1 MKLIKRIAFG
11 SAGLLVLMMIL
22 ATVLEKIQGTDTAWS
37 AIYGSPLFTTIWG
50 IMAICAFAYLIHRKL
65 QRDFF
70 TFLLHTAFL
79 IILTGALTT
88 RLCGK
93 QGSIHLRMND
103 APASAFI
110 TSGQNK
116 EPLPFQVQ
124 LHDFRIDYYKGSF
137 APMDFTSRIRIDNN
151 GTQTEGEV
159 SMNRIFTYR
168 HYRFYQSAYD
178 KDGRG
183 TTLAVSYD
191 PWGIGITYTGY
202 ALLLLSILG
211 FFFQK
216 DSMFRRLLSHPAL
229 HNKTAILCI
238 ALSSFLPGMA
248 SEAPKHLSREAAS
261 EIGNLYI
268 YYHDRICPLQ
278 TLAKDFTMK
287 LYGKTNYKGLTSEQ
301 VFTGWFF
308 YYDDWKAEPVIRIKS
323 KEIQHALGIKG
334 QYASLNDF
342 FGTEGYKLKDN
353 KEINETKY
361 KRELNEANEKF
372 NLISMTATGSILKIY
387 PCRTEHNRI
396 SWFAPVD
403 DLPQDL
409 PDDQWLFVRKSLG
422 LLSEQVMKKDDAAII
437 GLTDKIRE
445 YQQKTALEVLP
456 SNARFNAE
464 KLYNRLDYTKPL
476 AMACLTIGIL
486 SFLFYCRRVSRPLY
500 GKTRLHIFPLIAL
513 GIISL
518 YLITLISLRG
528 FVSGHLP
535 LSNGYE
541 TMLFMAFCV
550 TLLTFLFYR
559 KLKAV
564 IAFGYMLCGLALLV
578 AMLGEANPPITGDHY
593 DSLLAHC
600 IYYAERHHGDCLTPY
615 PKGLSGCY
623 RPPASHQ
630 PDYPLSGSVLPGSRH
645 LHRCRM
651 GKRFMGTLLGMG
663 PERDMGAPHYLI
675 NIYSSLAP
683 CIAPRIPA
691 SDVLPLVCR
700 HRFPKCVDYLFRGQL
715 HFRRNAWLCI
725 NYSIICF
732 YLSFSRE

>member
-37 AIYGSPLFTTIWG
+37 VIYGSSVFTTIWG
-50 IMAICAFAYLIHRKL
+50 IMTICAFAYLIHRKL

-70 TFLLHTAFL
+70 TFLLHISFL

-103 APASAFI
+103 APASTFI

-116 EPLPFQVQ
+116 EPLPFHVQ

-137 APMDFTSRIRIDNN
+137 APMDFTSRIRIDDN

-202 ALLLLSILG
+202 ALLLFSILG

-287 LYGKTNYKGLTSEQ
+287 LYGKTSYKGLTAEQ

-456 SNARFNAE
+456 SDARFDAE

-500 GKTRLHIFPLIAL
+500 GKTQLHIFPLIAL

-541 TMLFMAFCV
+541 TMQFMAFCV

-578 AMLGEANPPITGDHY
+578 AMLGEANPPITQLIPVLASPLLSIHVVTIMIAY
-593 DSLLAHC
+593 SLTAFVMLNGIMAIVLRHTRKDYQDAIVRLQIISRIILYPAVFCLALGIFIGAVWANVSWGRYWGWDPKETWALITLL
-600 IYYAERHHGDCLTPY
+600 IYTAALH
-615 PKGLSGCY
+615 
-623 RPPASHQ
+623 PASLPAFRRPMFFHWFAVIAF
-630 PDYPLSGSVLPGSRH
+630 LSVLITYFGVN
-645 LHRCRM
+645 
-651 GKRFMGTLLGMG
+651 FILGGMHG
-663 PERDMGAPHYLI
+663 YA
-675 NIYSSLAP
+675 
-683 CIAPRIPA
+683 
-691 SDVLPLVCR
+691 
-700 HRFPKCVDYLFRGQL
+700 
-715 HFRRNAWLCI
+715 
-725 NYSIICF
+725 
-732 YLSFSRE
+732 

>member
-37 AIYGSPLFTTIWG
+37 VIYGSPVFTTIWG
-50 IMAICAFAYLIHRKL
+50 IMTICAFAYLIHRKL

-70 TFLLHTAFL
+70 TFLLHISFL

-103 APASAFI
+103 APTSTFI
-110 TSGQNK
+110 TSESSE
-116 EPLPFQVQ
+116 EPLPFCVR

-137 APMDFTSRIRIDNN
+137 APMDFTSRIRIDDN

-202 ALLLLSILG
+202 ALLLFSILG

-287 LYGKTNYKGLTSEQ
+287 LYGKTSYKGLTAEQ

-334 QYASLNDF
+334 QYACLNDF
-342 FGTEGYKLKDN
+342 FGTEGYKLK
-353 KEINETKY
+353 ENEEGYT
-361 KRELNEANEKF
+361 RELNEANEKF

-387 PCRTEHNRI
+387 PCPVEHNRI
-396 SWFAPVD
+396 NWFAPVD
-403 DLPQDL
+403 DLPKEL
-409 PDDQWLFVRKSLG
+409 PDEQWLFIRKSLG
-422 LLSEQVMKKDDAAII
+422 LLSEQVMKRNDAAII
-437 GLTDKIRE
+437 GLTNKIRK
-445 YQQKTALEVLP
+445 YQQKTAGEVLP
-456 SNARFNAE
+456 SDARFEAE

-476 AMACLTIGIL
+476 AMACLAIGIL
-486 SFLFYCRRVSRPLY
+486 SFVFYARRMSRSLY
-500 GKTRLHIFPLIAL
+500 GKTRLNAFLLATL
-513 GIISL
+513 GIVAG
-518 YLITLISLRG
+518 YLLTLICLRG

-541 TMLFMAFCV
+541 TMQFMALCAV
-550 TLLTFLFYR
+550 VLTFLFRR
-559 KLKAV
+559 KLETV

-578 AMLGEANPPITGDHY
+578 AMLGEANPPITQLMPVLASPLL
-593 DSLLAHC
+593 SLHVVTIMIAYSLAAFAMLNGIMAITLRYTRTDYQEAIVRLQVISRIILYPAVFC
-600 IYYAERHHGDCLTPY
+600 LALGIFIGAVWANVSWGRYWGWDPKETWALITLLIYAAALHASSLPAFR
-615 PKGLSGCY
+615 
-623 RPPASHQ
+623 RPMFFHWFAVIAF
-630 PDYPLSGSVLPGSRH
+630 LSVLITYFGVN
-645 LHRCRM
+645 
-651 GKRFMGTLLGMG
+651 FILGG
-663 PERDMGAPHYLI
+663 IHSYA
-675 NIYSSLAP
+675 
-683 CIAPRIPA
+683 
-691 SDVLPLVCR
+691 
-700 HRFPKCVDYLFRGQL
+700 
-715 HFRRNAWLCI
+715 
-725 NYSIICF
+725 
-732 YLSFSRE
+732 